1 MVKIFRTKKRLKLEE
16 NISAIEKAISELKKQ
31 MDYLLKLHTDE
42 ALNSSA
48 QFLSDLSKRIDEMQL
63 TLDNLTDENTTSK
76 TAQQL
81 LNEYFYGE
89 QK

>member
-16 NISAIEKAISELKKQ
+16 KVNFLENKFTSLESLIDALSEQVRSQGKKIE
-31 MDYLLKLHTDE
+31 
-42 ALNSSA
+42 
-48 QFLSDLSKRIDEMQL
+48 EMQL
-63 TLDNLTDENTTSK
+63 ILDNLTDENTTSK

>member
-1 MVKIFRTKKRLKLEE
+1 MVKIFRTKKRLNLDEKLIELENRLNGAE
-16 NISAIEKAISELKKQ
+16 NIIDALLNTNTELI
-31 MDYLLKLHTDE
+31 TR
-42 ALNSSA
+42 LNE
-48 QFLSDLSKRIDEMQL
+48 LQL